1 MENDDFIKGLKAM
14 KRMANNKTTITD
26 RLETI
31 NDTYGRYN
39 KLLPNPNK
47 LLRQRGYDIFQET
60 YMDAFVRGC
69 VNTVFEAISSLEF
82 EVVKNG
88 ASAAEVELA
97 NKTLDRLTSHN
108 LIKQIV
114 WSIFY
119 GNQYLN
125 VIWKRDKYLEIDK
138 VLELPHEAFF
148 YDIERKLKVMTK
160 PGDIIGQEIEPYR
173 LIAPTYDPSWENPY
187 GNGLFLN
194 CYKKVF
200 IKNNVA
206 DFWTIFTEIHGS
218 PGVKGTYTQA
228 AASLMN
234 MDMETFTNWFN
245 DLLGKMVQHK
255 VITHPE
261 GTNVDLFPSGSTN
274 SADIYDRLISFCNKE
289 IAILILGHE
298 GASSSTPGKLGSED
312 MALSAKVDRV
322 EACTKFL
329 VHHIN
334 TLLRWQHELNFPGQK
349 HCTVR
354 FYELDDMEKYQ
365 AKADLL
371 TALSGIGFE
380 PTEEYIETEFNIDK
394 KYFTLKNVAEL
405 PVANDD
411 KSSDDKSGDDNKKSF
426 FPLPVQNIRN
436 ENDDDVQTLEDEF
449 TEHVLKSKEFKS
461 LKDATIETIAKFVD
475 DAESYEEMDEKLFN
489 VYDDMDI
496 EAKKDFLYRM
506 ITVMNAYGYHKS
518 EID

>member
-14 KRMANNKTTITD
+14 KRMAYNKTSITD

-60 YMDAFVRGC
+60 FMDTFVRGC

-108 LIKQIV
+108 LVKQIV

-125 VIWKRDKYLEIDK
+125 VIWKKDKYLEIDK
-138 VLELPHEAFF
+138 VLELPRDAFF

-160 PGDIIGQEIEPYR
+160 PGDIVGQEIEPYR

-261 GTNVDLFPSGSTN
+261 GTNVDLFPSGSTG
-274 SADIYDRLISFCNKE
+274 SADIYGRLIDYCNTE
-289 IAILILGHE
+289 LSVLILGHE

-312 MALSAKVDRV
+312 MALSAKVDRI
-322 EACTKFL
+322 EAYTKFL
-329 VHHIN
+329 IQHIN

-349 HCTVR
+349 HCTIR
-354 FYELDDMEKYQ
+354 FFQLDDMEKYQ

-371 TALSGIGFE
+371 TSLSAIGFTPNE
-380 PTEEYIETEFNIDK
+380 DYIETEFNIDK
-394 KYFTLKNVAEL
+394 KYFTLNKSPQIIEAPPEAPAEKDVVKKN
-405 PVANDD
+405 
-411 KSSDDKSGDDNKKSF
+411 F
-426 FPLPVQNIRN
+426 IPLPIQNIRS
-436 ENDDDVQTLEDEF
+436 ENDDETETLEDQF
-449 TEHVLKSKEFKS
+449 ADHVLTSKEFKS
-461 LKDATIETIAKFVD
+461 LKDATIETIAKYVD
-475 DAESYEEMDEKLFN
+475 DAESYEELEDKLFN
-489 VYDDMDI
+489 VYDDLNIQD
-496 EAKKDFLYRM
+496 KKDFVYRM
-506 ITVMNAYGYHKS
+506 MTVMNAYGYHQS